1 MAGDSEEERDGFN
14 HTPLRIPGLLYV
26 SVKMENPNLTL
37 SGDLLPHVSGS
48 FPLGPSWDPSKALSM
63 ERESATVWELSFVVP
78 PNHEALEFKFLLKPN
93 CIDNP
98 CFVEEGSS
106 RVLVGGAWQD
116 GDRMALFRLDNDQ
129 VLEYRVFVEAK
140 RISPFDL
147 AASWRAYQENF
158 RLSSV
163 RGIPDV
169 SINSEHQTGNEN
181 ISSANLELDL
191 EHYIV
196 PSPSTSP
203 SSALA
208 YAANSTENP
217 RSLGGGSASISSSM
231 GDDGVPMINQPET
244 VGEVHAPD
252 QSKVY
257 QSPGMV
263 KSQSVGTIC
272 PPQKEGSL
280 RGVSIDRGVGFPRLV
295 KSSSSDAFTTNF
307 NLDPVTKNS
316 IPAAA
321 GAVAAAA
328 IADQM
333 LGPKEHRHLAIVM
346 VSLPARGKTYTA
358 AKLTRYLRWL
368 GHNTK
373 HFNVGKYRR
382 LKHGS
387 SQSADFFRA
396 DNPEGVVARNEV
408 AKMAFEDMIS
418 WMQEGGQVGI
428 FDATNSSKQRRNM
441 LMKLA
446 EGRCKIIFLETIC
459 NDVDII
465 ERNIRFKIQ
474 QSPDYAEV
482 PDFEAGLRDFKE
494 RVAYYEK
501 VYETVEEG
509 SHIKMIDMASGHG
522 GQIQVNNIS
531 GYLPGRI
538 VFFLVNTHLT
548 PRPILLTRHG
558 ESRFNVRG
566 RIGGDSALSEA
577 GELYKKK
584 LAKFVEKRLKSE
596 RAACIWTS
604 TLQRTILTAGPIVGF
619 PKIQWRALDEINAG
633 VCDGMTYEEIKKNM
647 PAEYE
652 SRYKD
657 KLRYRYPRGESYLD
671 VIQRL
676 EPVIIELERQRAPVV
691 VISHQAVLRALYAY
705 FTDRPLQEIPDIEVP
720 LHTIIEINLGVTG
733 VEEKRYKLMD

>member
-1 MAGDSEEERDGFN
+1 MAGENEEERDGLN

-48 FPLGPSWDPSKALSM
+48 FHLGPSWDPSKALSM

-78 PNHEALEFKFLLKPN
+78 PNHEALEFKFVLKPK
-93 CIDNP
+93 CINNP

-116 GDRMALFRLDNDQ
+116 GDRLALFRLDNDQ

-169 SINSEHQTGNEN
+169 SINSEHQTGSEN

-203 SSALA
+203 SSALV
-208 YAANSTENP
+208 YAANITENP
-217 RSLGGGSASISSSM
+217 RSLGGGSASFSSSM

-244 VGEVHAPD
+244 VEEVHASD

-263 KSQSVGTIC
+263 KSQSVGTISH
-272 PPQKEGSL
+272 PQ
-280 RGVSIDRGVGFPRLV
+280 VDRGVGFPRLV
-295 KSSSSDAFTTNF
+295 KSSSSNSFTTNF
-307 NLDPVTKNS
+307 NLDPGTENS

-387 SQSADFFRA
+387 SQV
-396 DNPEGVVARNEV
+396 N
-408 AKMAFEDMIS
+408 
-418 WMQEGGQVGI
+418 
-428 FDATNSSKQRRNM
+428 
-441 LMKLA
+441 LM
-446 EGRCKIIFLETIC
+446 
-459 NDVDII
+459 
-465 ERNIRFKIQ
+465 
-474 QSPDYAEV
+474 
-482 PDFEAGLRDFKE
+482 
-494 RVAYYEK
+494 
-501 VYETVEEG
+501 
-509 SHIKMIDMASGHG
+509 
-522 GQIQVNNIS
+522 
-531 GYLPGRI
+531 
-538 VFFLVNTHLT
+538 
-548 PRPILLTRHG
+548 
-558 ESRFNVRG
+558 
-566 RIGGDSALSEA
+566 
-577 GELYKKK
+577 
-584 LAKFVEKRLKSE
+584 
-596 RAACIWTS
+596 
-604 TLQRTILTAGPIVGF
+604 
-619 PKIQWRALDEINAG
+619 
-633 VCDGMTYEEIKKNM
+633 
-647 PAEYE
+647 
-652 SRYKD
+652 
-657 KLRYRYPRGESYLD
+657 
-671 VIQRL
+671 
-676 EPVIIELERQRAPVV
+676 
-691 VISHQAVLRALYAY
+691 
-705 FTDRPLQEIPDIEVP
+705 
-720 LHTIIEINLGVTG
+720 
-733 VEEKRYKLMD
+733 

>member
-1 MAGDSEEERDGFN
+1 MAGDSEEERDAFN

-48 FPLGPSWDPSKALSM
+48 FPLGPSSDPSKALSM

-78 PNHEALEFKFLLKPN
+78 PNHEALEFKFLLKPK

-116 GDRMALFRLDNDQ
+116 GDRMALFRLGNDQ

-169 SINSEHQTGNEN
+169 SINSEHQTGSEV
-181 ISSANLELDL
+181 E
-191 EHYIV
+191 
-196 PSPSTSP
+196 
-203 SSALA
+203 
-208 YAANSTENP
+208 
-217 RSLGGGSASISSSM
+217 
-231 GDDGVPMINQPET
+231 
-244 VGEVHAPD
+244 EVHAPD

-272 PPQKEGSL
+272 PPEKEGNQ

-307 NLDPVTKNS
+307 NLDPGTKNS

-408 AKMAFEDMIS
+408 AKIAFEDMIS

-428 FDATNSSKQRRNM
+428 FDATNSSKQRRNI

-494 RVAYYEK
+494 RVANYEK

-509 SHIKMIDMASGHG
+509 SYIKMIDMASGHG

-647 PAEYE
+647 PGEYE
-652 SRYKD
+652 SRCKD

-705 FTDRPLQEIPDIEVP
+705 FTDRPLQEIPEIEVP